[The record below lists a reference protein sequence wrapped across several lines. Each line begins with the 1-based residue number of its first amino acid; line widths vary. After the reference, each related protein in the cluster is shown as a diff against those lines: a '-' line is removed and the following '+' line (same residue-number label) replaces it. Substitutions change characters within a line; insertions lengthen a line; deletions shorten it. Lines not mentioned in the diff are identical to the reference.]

1 MSFSGEAKLEIR
13 VALHDSPGKKLTSAM
28 GLNDEKVKGILGQE
42 AWEILCSS
50 VISGELHALKMKETA
65 RKLHPSVGGN
75 HQRRTGPTGRRDS
88 DWHEMREV
96 LSDWYQLE
104 LFEFESDRGWAL
116 QKLIAIF
123 KSDAVELPNVAR
135 QLEKLSTNLTYVM
148 QH

>member
-1 MSFSGEAKLEIR
+1 M
-13 VALHDSPGKKLTSAM
+13 
-28 GLNDEKVKGILGQE
+28 ILGEE
-42 AWEILCSS
+42 AWEILRKS
-50 VISGELHALKMKETA
+50 VTSGELDSLKMKETA
-65 RKLHPSVGGN
+65 RKLHPSVGGS
-75 HQRRTGPTGRRDS
+75 HQRRTGPTERRDS

-104 LFEFESDRGWAL
+104 LFEFEGDRESAL

-135 QLEKLSTNLTYVM
+135 QLEKLLTNLTYVM